1 MNYRRSIAAV
11 GIAGVVAL
19 AACGT
24 DDQVAQ
30 PAAQPAG
37 ASQSA
42 TEAFQHYY
50 DVTHP
55 EPKTAAA
62 SQSATEAFRHYYDVT
77 HPEPKTAAA
86 FNGDAKDHPNYG
98 AQTESPVFNG
108 DAKDHPNYGRANVY
122 VPSIVQPAGEPAG
135 WPSDAKDHPNYG
147 QSEPAVWPLR
157 TAVSTN
163 LEAQRVAFQVE
174 LAALAENEG
183 LTGLSPAFL
192 QRAEVCSGLSP
203 ASASGCTTDE
213 LKAALPGN
221 PR

>member
-1 MNYRRSIAAV
+1 MNYRRTIAAV
-11 GIAGVVAL
+11 GFAGVVAL

-24 DDQVAQ
+24 DDQVAK
-30 PAAQPAG
+30 PAAQPAN

-55 EPKTAAA
+55 EPKTVP
-62 SQSATEAFRHYYDVT
+62 AFNGDAKD
-77 HPEPKTAAA
+77 HPQYGQIESPA

-98 AQTESPVFNG
+98 GT
-108 DAKDHPNYGRANVY
+108 KVY
-122 VPSIVQPAGEPAG
+122 VPSIVQQQPAT
-135 WPSDAKDHPNYG
+135 WPGDAKDHPNYG

-163 LEAQRVAFQVE
+163 LDAQRVSMQVE
-174 LAALAENEG
+174 LGALAERDG

-203 ASASGCTTDE
+203 ASTSGCTTAQLE
-213 LKAALPGN
+213 AALPGN